1 MGASSSDDFDDTSVA
16 GRHEPIRLGGIN
28 LTSYLA
34 REFDSRQEWVLMYID
49 LRYFRAYNQFYG
61 FVAGEQMLKAM
72 QLLLLAELPDNCQL
86 FRAGGDEYL
95 AFSTPDRGP
104 QDAARIC
111 ERWKHIRGQFYHE
124 QDARRGFLVGSGRRG
139 IGCRCPLV
147 RLCVGMVSSDRYSN
161 PSQQIADICSAAVA
175 TNSLARCQ
183 RQSTYVTEE
192 QLIRALDQQDDA
204 SPAQQTALTMWL
216 HARAPK
222 GKVLGV
228 IPDAALAYLL
238 QVRLE
243 LEGYP
248 VRLTSTAREAAHL
261 IEQWNPEVVVA
272 DPNPVLD
279 SCRFLRTLLPEPDML
294 LVMLASESDR
304 SAVLEAGADLYV
316 PKPFDVRDLL
326 YWIERLRQSHLKAV
340 DATPYS
346 ARPYAFTPGSWPSHK
361 DNANPIKD

>member
-1 MGASSSDDFDDTSVA
+1 MDESPPDDVDELSEVE
-16 GRHEPIRLGGIN
+16 RHDPIRLGDID
-28 LTSYLA
+28 LVSYLA
-34 REFDSRQEWVLMYID
+34 REFDARQDWVLMYID

-61 FVAGEQMLKAM
+61 FVAGEQMLKAL
-72 QLLLLAELPDNCQL
+72 QLLLQAELPENCQL

-95 AFSTPDRGP
+95 AFSTSERGEL
-104 QDAARIC
+104 DAARIC
-111 ERWKHIRGQFYHE
+111 ERWKQIRGQFYHI

-147 RLCVGMVSSDRYSN
+147 RLCIGIVRSDRYPN
-161 PSQQIADICSAAVA
+161 PSQQITDICSAAVA
-175 TNSLARCQ
+175 TNALARCQ

-192 QLIRALDQQDDA
+192 QLLQSLEQQHES
-204 SPAQQTALTMWL
+204 SPAQQTALAMWL

-243 LEGYP
+243 LQGYP
-248 VRLTSTAREAAHL
+248 VRLTSTAREAARL
-261 IEQWNPEVVVA
+261 IEDWHPEVVVA
-272 DPNPVLD
+272 DPDPVLGT
-279 SCRFLRTLLPEPDML
+279 CRFLRSLLPEPDML
-294 LVMLASESDR
+294 LVVLASESDR
-304 SAVLEAGADLYV
+304 IAVLEAGADLYV
-316 PKPFDVRDLL
+316 PKPFDIRDLL

-346 ARPYAFTPGSWPSHK
+346 ARPYASTP
-361 DNANPIKD
+361 

>member
-1 MGASSSDDFDDTSVA
+1 MGASSSDDVNDISVVE
-16 GRHEPIRLGGIN
+16 RLEPIQLGD
-28 LTSYLA
+28 LDLSSYLA
-34 REFDSRQEWVLMYID
+34 REFDSRNDWVLMYID

-61 FVAGEQMLKAM
+61 FIAGEQMLKAL
-72 QLLLLAELPDNCQL
+72 QLLLQTELPGNCQL

-95 AFSTPDRGP
+95 AFSTLERGE

-111 ERWKHIRGQFYHE
+111 ERWKQIRGQFYHIE
-124 QDARRGFLVGSGRRG
+124 DARRGFLVGSGRRG

-147 RLCVGMVSSDRYSN
+147 RLCIGMVRSDRYIT
-161 PSQQIADICSAAVA
+161 PPQQIADICSAAVA
-175 TNSLARCQ
+175 TNALARCQ
-183 RQSTYVTEE
+183 RQSTYVTED
-192 QLIRALDQQDDA
+192 QLIQSLEQQHVS
-204 SPAQQTALTMWL
+204 SPAQQTALEMWL

-222 GKVLGV
+222 GRVLGV

-248 VRLTSTAREAAHL
+248 VRVTSTAREAAQL
-261 IEQWNPEVVVA
+261 IEEWKPEVVVA
-272 DPNPVLD
+272 DPNPVLGT
-279 SCRFLRTLLPEPDML
+279 CRFLRALLPEPDML
-294 LVMLASESDR
+294 LVVLASESDR
-304 SAVLEAGADLYV
+304 IEVLEAGADLYV

-346 ARPYAFTPGSWPSHK
+346 ARPYAFDPH
-361 DNANPIKD
+361 